1 MMRKKIL
8 FALGV
13 VVLIITLFGLCG
25 MLWAGMMLPGD
36 NGKTSFGIY
45 PAVPYPVV
53 GLLLA
58 FGLFALGA
66 VKKGVHPLTV
76 LPAFAASALWLCLS
90 GTPVFSVT
98 YKLTDPQILPSA
110 LMLLGL
116 TGSLCALGLFAEKTA
131 PFDLKQMLILLAI
144 VPVLWAL
151 SRAETWANEMR
162 QLSQPSM
169 LDLRPERAD
178 DPPPVH
184 RSGSAPSASLGCG
197 LAAAD
202 RARAQSGRRRAAEH
216 RHRERCLVPALPVLY
231 AVHRLGKRRCAAAA
245 RLAFRRAGSLLHSRA
260 ALFRRQMPADAPQS
274 VKLSPSLFL
283 MGQGFFLHF
292 RRTVCIK
299 IDRIHLFAKV
309 FAQCFILYHAKSCIS
324 VRIYL

>member
-13 VVLIITLFGLCG
+13 VVLIMTLFGLCG
-25 MLWAGMMLPGD
+25 MLRAGMMLPGD

-151 SRAETWANEMR
+151 SRAEAWANEMR

-169 LDLRPERAD
+169 LDLRQPGAQTIPRLYTALEALLLLL
-178 DPPPVH
+178 
-184 RSGSAPSASLGCG
+184 SG
-197 LAAAD
+197 
-202 RARAQSGRRRAAEH
+202 
-216 RHRERCLVPALPVLY
+216 
-231 AVHRLGKRRCAAAA
+231 
-245 RLAFRRAGSLLHSRA
+245 A
-260 ALFRRQMPADAPQS
+260 ALLPLIERGRKAAG
-274 VKLSPSLFL
+274 VALLSIGIVSGVWFLLCQFSTPFIAWASAAVPRLLASHSDVRVLSFTAALLFSGGKCL
-283 MGQGFFLHF
+283 LTP
-292 RRTVCIK
+292 RK
-299 IDRIHLFAKV
+299 A
-309 FAQCFILYHAKSCIS
+309 
-324 VRIYL
+324 